1 MIFRWNADV
10 QSTGGEDEEPD
21 QRRCSSENLNRFW
34 AFFCYTE
41 TCVSCRYVNST
52 KKGKVRIF
60 SMPYENNF
68 QR

>member
-1 MIFRWNADV
+1 M
-10 QSTGGEDEEPD
+10 
-21 QRRCSSENLNRFW
+21 CSPLVVKMKSLTSAGVHLKIKTVSGLFG
-34 AFFCYTE
+34 YTE
-41 TCVSCRYVNST
+41 ACVSCRYVNST